1 MACER
6 ESADV
11 ESALAISETPAPP
24 SFAMSPTFAAS
35 SRVCPSSVPDW
46 EISDC
51 DESMSWEY
59 IPNTDAAPVICPAM
73 LSTWS
78 ASVPTAPERSAS
90 WEYFESDETMESAT
104 SESVSK
110 NTWFTWFDT

>member
-1 MACER
+1 M
-6 ESADV
+6 
-11 ESALAISETPAPP
+11 SETLAPP
-24 SFAMSPTFAAS
+24 TFAMSPTLEAS
-35 SRVCPSSVPDW
+35 PFVCPSSALDC

-51 DESMSWEY
+51 DESTSWEY
-59 IPNTDAAPVICPAM
+59 MPKTDAAPVICPAM

-78 ASVPTAPERSAS
+78 ASVPTAPPKSAS

-110 NTWFTWFDT
+110 KTSFTWFDT